1 MIRKIKW
8 LVFDLTLIIKEAR
21 KMRNIESIASYM
33 DMFYKNAIIQ
43 EGIQIIINK
52 KSRTKYEKIKQT
64 TKRRNY

>member
-8 LVFDLTLIIKEAR
+8 LVFDLTRIIKEAR
-21 KMRNIESIASYM
+21 KMRGFESIASNM

-43 EGIQIIINK
+43 EKVQIIINK
-52 KSRTKYEKIKQT
+52 KSRTKYEKFKQT